1 MMKIISSSRASILL
15 WIMALFAIVGCSDW
29 IDTPTTSNPNSME
42 HAPTIVTDAQ
52 RLLEQRGEFFLL
64 NMSLRDGKVR
74 EKSKAT
80 ATSSKKP
87 QSTMGQIP
95 PLQGS
100 RRRSGDHP
108 H

>member
-1 MMKIISSSRASILL
+1 
-15 WIMALFAIVGCSDW
+15 
-29 IDTPTTSNPNSME
+29 ME

-80 ATSSKKP
+80 ATS
-87 QSTMGQIP
+87 
-95 PLQGS
+95 
-100 RRRSGDHP
+100 
-108 H
+108 